1 MEFHQRISLE
11 AAAIALF
18 ESYARQVNTGH
29 MRDVVNWLDLSVEE
43 RITWRQTAL
52 DMAREEYQ

>member
-11 AAAIALF
+11 AVAVALF
-18 ESYARQVNTGH
+18 ESYARQVNAEHG
-29 MRDVVNWLDLSVEE
+29 RNVVNWLDLSVEE

-52 DMAREEYQ
+52 DMSREDYQ